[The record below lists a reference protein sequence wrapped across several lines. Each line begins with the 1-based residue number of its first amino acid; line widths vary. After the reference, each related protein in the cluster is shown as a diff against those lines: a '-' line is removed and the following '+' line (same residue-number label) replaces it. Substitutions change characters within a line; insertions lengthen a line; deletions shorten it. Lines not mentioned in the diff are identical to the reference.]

1 MQIKCSI
8 DEVKRLRPE
17 ELKRILER
25 DRKGE
30 FVLVDVRQPEEY
42 ETGHIPGARLIPLGE
57 LEVRNGELEKDKKIV
72 TYCRSGHRSM
82 GAAIL
87 LCGSGFKDVY
97 TMDGGMLDWYYEILK
112 GLSKERPELIT
123 GKEVVGNALIIA
135 LKLENGSKTFY
146 FQASAKVKSEKATET
161 FQRLAQ
167 IEEKHM
173 KRIYDHYIELAG
185 KDKLPSFNLLQQK
198 LTSEYM
204 EGSIEI
210 NKALLKIEEK
220 EFRDEMEALEIAL
233 EKEYLSYDFYKRMA
247 GLMGDVDTRNLLHEL
262 AGAERNHINS
272 LLNDIRKIVGERS
285 R

>member
-123 GKEVVGNALIIA
+123 GKEVVGNALI
-135 LKLENGSKTFY
+135 
-146 FQASAKVKSEKATET
+146 
-161 FQRLAQ
+161 
-167 IEEKHM
+167 
-173 KRIYDHYIELAG
+173 
-185 KDKLPSFNLLQQK
+185 
-198 LTSEYM
+198 
-204 EGSIEI
+204 
-210 NKALLKIEEK
+210 
-220 EFRDEMEALEIAL
+220 
-233 EKEYLSYDFYKRMA
+233 
-247 GLMGDVDTRNLLHEL
+247 
-262 AGAERNHINS
+262 
-272 LLNDIRKIVGERS
+272 RS
-285 R
+285 RDGITPPSLAWRIGFQSWSFSPASNNISPAARTASTRWRPVSVAGPFRSVTA